1 MRAQCTSPQCT
12 QTHEQFIA
20 AVAQLAMAGLAP
32 TERAKLDGI
41 KLVYGAG
48 PAGVRGVTY
57 YNRWKGAG
65 TDTSVRPFVEISA
78 FTQES
83 WLQIAG
89 TTIHELG
96 HVLAGWEAGH
106 GPDWHKA
113 CEALGL
119 RKIKAGGTAYKFANF
134 QPALREAIAALPRP
148 DDGAPVANLLGAGFA
163 GAFGPRGGALK
174 GCQAGI
180 GTRGGKSRGAGS
192 GSRLRLFECD
202 CPAPVKVRVARD
214 EFHAHCDTCT
224 HAFHFVK

>member
-1 MRAQCTSPQCT
+1 MATQCTAPTCK

-20 AVAQLAMAGLAP
+20 AVASLAMAGLAP

-48 PAGVRGVTY
+48 PQGVRGVTY
-57 YNRWKGAG
+57 FNRWTGNG
-65 TDTSVRPFVEISA
+65 ETRPFVEISA

-83 WLQIAG
+83 WLQVAG

-96 HVLAGWEAGH
+96 HVLAGWAAGH

-113 CEALGL
+113 CAALGL
-119 RKIKAGGTAYKFANF
+119 RKIKAGGTAYRFANF
-134 QPALREAIAALPRP
+134 EPRLREAIAALPRP
-148 DDGAPVANLLGAGFA
+148 DDGEPVANLMGMAPGL
-163 GAFGPRGGALK
+163 FGPRGGALK
-174 GCQAGI
+174 GCQAGV

-214 EFHAHCDTCT
+214 EFHAHCDICT
-224 HAFHFVK
+224 GGFHFVK